1 MMERQALSSRTRSEA
16 IAQRSVSVLCAL
28 SLSLQI
34 GCYSYLPVQS
44 TPPIPAQ
51 QVGVVINDRGRVL
64 LGDRVGVS
72 VDRVDGKVVSHN
84 NGSLTIDV
92 YRVTDLRGNTSTWT
106 GERVAIPEEA
116 ILGYRARKLSKWRS
130 FLLVGAIAVSVI
142 LSLGTSLDLFGD
154 GVSDGPTDGG
164 PQQS

>member
-1 MMERQALSSRTRSEA
+1 MMEQQALSRRTRSEA

-28 SLSLQI
+28 ALALQV

-44 TPPIPAQ
+44 TPPTPAQ
-51 QVGVVINDRGRVL
+51 LVGVVINDRGRLL

-72 VDRVDGKVVSHN
+72 VDRVDGKVISHQ
-84 NGSLTIDV
+84 NGSLAIDV

-106 GERVAIPEEA
+106 GERVSIPDEA
-116 ILGYRARKLSKWRS
+116 ILGYRARKLSKFRT
-130 FLLVGAIAVSVI
+130 FLLVGAIALSVI
-142 LSLGTSLDLFGD
+142 LTLGTSLDLFGD
-154 GVSDGPTDGG
+154 GTSDGPTDGG